1 MTRAG
6 RPTLTTP
13 ETWADAALE
22 EIEHAGVRGLSAEAV
37 ARRLGVSKGGLYHHF
52 ADRRALLRAAL
63 GLWEERHVTAL
74 TARFEAIP
82 DARTRLHE
90 LLVYAGVGIQPT
102 VIVQLL
108 AASDDADVAAVL
120 RRSTAE
126 RLALLRRIFRQLG
139 VGPAAAEHRA
149 ITTYSHF
156 LGLAQ
161 LRAQDPALLAE
172 PARMRAHIRV
182 LEAGL
187 LAGLTPGPES

>member
-1 MTRAG
+1 MSRAG

-13 ETWADAALE
+13 EAWAQAALL
-22 EIEHAGVRGLSAEAV
+22 EIEETGVRGLSAEAC

-63 GLWEERHVTAL
+63 KLWRARHVTAL
-74 TARFEAIP
+74 TARFDAIADP
-82 DARTRLHE
+82 RRRLHD

-108 AASDDADVAAVL
+108 AASDDPDVAVVL
-120 RRSTAE
+120 AQSSAE
-126 RLALLRRIFRQLG
+126 RLDLLRRTFRQLG
-139 VGPAAAEHRA
+139 ASRAAADHRA
-149 ITTYSHF
+149 LITYGHF

-161 LRAQDPALLAE
+161 LRAQDPALLAT
-172 PARMRAHIRV
+172 PARMRAHLRE

-187 LAGLTPGPES
+187 LVGIDAERR